1 MTAPRP
7 YTLVAE
13 LTYRCPLRCPYCSNP
28 INLQLMQ
35 TELSTEQWQRV
46 FSEAA
51 DLGVV
56 QVHLSGGEPV
66 VRKDLPALIRHA
78 RQCDLY
84 TNLITGGT
92 LLTEERL
99 QEFRDNGLDHVQ
111 LSVQDTDRDTAEL
124 IAGVRSYDKKLEVAR
139 SHQEAGIA
147 ADVQCCRPSL
157 QHRACSRTDRPRR
170 GTGRAATRTRQQPVL
185 FLGSGKSQRVVT
197 NASSA

>member
-1 MTAPRP
+1 MLLNESATAILKLCDGERLVEQIVDAWSEQFTGADRNVIATEVTALLTRFENAVAGDLKVMTAPRP

-13 LTYRCPLRCPYCSNP
+13 LTYRCPLRCPYAAQNP

-66 VRKDLPALIRHA
+66 VRKDLAELIRHA

-99 QEFRDNGLDHVQ
+99 QGFVIMA
-111 LSVQDTDRDTAEL
+111 SIT
-124 IAGVRSYDKKLEVAR
+124 
-139 SHQEAGIA
+139 
-147 ADVQCCRPSL
+147 
-157 QHRACSRTDRPRR
+157 CS
-170 GTGRAATRTRQQPVL
+170 
-185 FLGSGKSQRVVT
+185 
-197 NASSA
+197 